1 MKLSL
6 AAAVASSAAFIGCA
20 NAFTAP
26 LGGSGAFVTRS
37 SVSVR
42 STAAGT
48 YHAAS
53 SATSLTMSIKDI
65 TSGAEEKMG
74 KSVDSV
80 KLNLQTVRT
89 GRANASI
96 LDRVMVEYY
105 GAPTPLN
112 QLATVSV
119 PSSQQLQIDPY
130 DKSVTAEI
138 EKAIIE
144 SGIGL
149 TPNNDGDVIRI
160 NIPSLTED
168 RYVRELL
175 YVFHLARQYDRTHVH
190 LFAYPSC
197 RRKELLKQCKEIG
210 EEGKVAVR
218 NVRRDGVD
226 KIKKMEKNSEVG
238 KDEMADGLDAMQS
251 LTDKYGKEIDDTV
264 AAKEKEVM
272 TV

>member
-1 MKLSL
+1 
-6 AAAVASSAAFIGCA
+6 
-20 NAFTAP
+20 
-26 LGGSGAFVTRS
+26 
-37 SVSVR
+37 
-42 STAAGT
+42 
-48 YHAAS
+48 
-53 SATSLTMSIKDI
+53 MSIKDI

-168 RYVRELL
+168 RYVPGNFCVCVSPCSPIRSYSANFRFTYLR
-175 YVFHLARQYDRTHVH
+175 ARGQAKGTAEAVQGNWRGGKG
-190 LFAYPSC
+190 
-197 RRKELLKQCKEIG
+197 RRSER
-210 EEGKVAVR
+210 EEGWR
-218 NVRRDGVD
+218 
-226 KIKKMEKNSEVG
+226 
-238 KDEMADGLDAMQS
+238 
-251 LTDKYGKEIDDTV
+251 
-264 AAKEKEVM
+264 
-272 TV
+272 

>member
-1 MKLSL
+1 MTAYCSRIAKPPPAAGGGQATDVKSSPPPVQSSSSREAPPRPYLAYEAMKLSL
-6 AAAVASSAAFIGCA
+6 AAAVASSAAFVGCA

-37 SVSVR
+37 SFSVR
-42 STAAGT
+42 STSAGT
-48 YHAAS
+48 YHAAAAAAAS

-96 LDRVMVEYY
+96 LDRVVVEYY

-138 EKAIIE
+138 EKSIIE

-168 RYVRELL
+168 RRKVR
-175 YVFHLARQYDRTHVH
+175 LA
-190 LFAYPSC
+190 SS
-197 RRKELLKQCKEIG
+197 K
-210 EEGKVAVR
+210 R
-218 NVRRDGVD
+218 N
-226 KIKKMEKNSEVG
+226 
-238 KDEMADGLDAMQS
+238 
-251 LTDKYGKEIDDTV
+251 
-264 AAKEKEVM
+264 
-272 TV
+272 

>member
-1 MKLSL
+1 MKLSV
-6 AAAVASSAAFIGCA
+6 AAAVASSAALIGSA
-20 NAFTAP
+20 NAFVAP
-26 LGGSGAFVTRS
+26 SGPSGAFVARS
-37 SVSVR
+37 SLSVR
-42 STAAGT
+42 STSAGAGGRVVSN
-48 YHAAS
+48 HAATS
-53 SATSLTMSIKDI
+53 TSLSMSIKEV
-65 TSGAEEKMG
+65 TSNAEEKMG

-168 RYVRELL
+168 R
-175 YVFHLARQYDRTHVH
+175 
-190 LFAYPSC
+190 
-197 RRKELLKQCKEIG
+197 RKELLKQCKEIG
-210 EEGKVAVR
+210 EEGKVAIR

-238 KDEMADGLDAMQS
+238 KDEMADGLDSMQS
-251 LTDKYGKEIDDTV
+251 LTDKHGKEIDDVV

>member
-1 MKLSL
+1 MGTIDGVIDETLLDAMDKMDK
-6 AAAVASSAAFIGCA
+6 AVQHVQAQFA
-20 NAFTAP
+20 
-26 LGGSGAFVTRS
+26 
-37 SVSVR
+37 
-42 STAAGT
+42 
-48 YHAAS
+48 
-53 SATSLTMSIKDI
+53 
-65 TSGAEEKMG
+65 
-74 KSVDSV
+74 
-80 KLNLQTVRT
+80 TVRT
-89 GRANASI
+89 GRAAPA
-96 LDRVMVEYY
+96 LVEQLMVEYY

-168 RYVRELL
+168 R
-175 YVFHLARQYDRTHVH
+175 
-190 LFAYPSC
+190 
-197 RRKELLKQCKEIG
+197 RKELLKQCKEIG
-210 EEGKVAVR
+210 EEGKVAIR

-238 KDEMADGLDAMQS
+238 KDEMADGLDSMQS
-251 LTDKYGKEIDDTV
+251 LTDKHGKEIDDVV

>member
-1 MKLSL
+1 MKLSV
-6 AAAVASSAAFIGCA
+6 AAAVASSAALIGSA
-20 NAFTAP
+20 NAFVAP
-26 LGGSGAFVTRS
+26 SGASGAFVARSSLSVRSASAGVGGRVVSTRS
-37 SVSVR
+37 SH
-42 STAAGT
+42 A
-48 YHAAS
+48 AAS
-53 SATSLTMSIKDI
+53 SSSSLSMSIKEV
-65 TSGAEEKMG
+65 TSNAEEKMG

-168 RYVRELL
+168 R
-175 YVFHLARQYDRTHVH
+175 
-190 LFAYPSC
+190 
-197 RRKELLKQCKEIG
+197 RKELLKQCKEIG
-210 EEGKVAVR
+210 EEGKVAIR

-238 KDEMADGLDAMQS
+238 KDEMADGLDSMQS
-251 LTDKYGKEIDDTV
+251 LTDKHGKEIDDVV

>member
-1 MKLSL
+1 MKLSV
-6 AAAVASSAAFIGCA
+6 AAAVASSAALIGSA
-20 NAFTAP
+20 NAFVAP
-26 LGGSGAFVTRS
+26 SGASGTFVARNSLSIQSTSTGVGGRVVRTRS
-37 SVSVR
+37 SS
-42 STAAGT
+42 
-48 YHAAS
+48 HATLS
-53 SATSLTMSIKDI
+53 MSIKEV
-65 TSGAEEKMG
+65 TSNAEEKMG

-149 TPNNDGDVIRI
+149 TPNNDGDVLRI
-160 NIPSLTED
+160 NIPQLTED
-168 RYVRELL
+168 
-175 YVFHLARQYDRTHVH
+175 
-190 LFAYPSC
+190 

-210 EEGKVAVR
+210 EEGKVAIR

-238 KDEMADGLDAMQS
+238 KDEMADGLDSMQS
-251 LTDKYGKEIDDTV
+251 LTDKHGKEIDDVV

>member
-1 MKLSL
+1 
-6 AAAVASSAAFIGCA
+6 
-20 NAFTAP
+20 
-26 LGGSGAFVTRS
+26 
-37 SVSVR
+37 
-42 STAAGT
+42 
-48 YHAAS
+48 
-53 SATSLTMSIKDI
+53 MSIKDV
-65 TSGAEEKMG
+65 TSNAEEKMG

-119 PSSQQLQIDPY
+119 PSSQQLQISPY
-130 DKSVTAEI
+130 DKSVAGEI

-144 SGIGL
+144 SDIGL
-149 TPNNDGDVIRI
+149 TPNNDGETIRI
-160 NIPSLTED
+160 NIPQLTED
-168 RYVRELL
+168 
-175 YVFHLARQYDRTHVH
+175 
-190 LFAYPSC
+190 

-210 EEGKVAVR
+210 EEGKVAIR

-238 KDEMADGLDAMQS
+238 KDEMADGLDSMQS
-251 LTDKYGKEIDDTV
+251 LTDKHGKEIDDIV

>member
-6 AAAVASSAAFIGCA
+6 AAAVASSAAFVGCA

-37 SVSVR
+37 SFSVR
-42 STAAGT
+42 STSAGT
-48 YHAAS
+48 YHAAAAAAAS

-65 TSGAEEKMG
+65 TSGAEEKMV

-168 RYVRELL
+168 RRKVR
-175 YVFHLARQYDRTHVH
+175 LAQRETEN
-190 LFAYPSC
+190 AS
-197 RRKELLKQCKEIG
+197 
-210 EEGKVAVR
+210 
-218 NVRRDGVD
+218 NV
-226 KIKKMEKNSEVG
+226 
-238 KDEMADGLDAMQS
+238 
-251 LTDKYGKEIDDTV
+251 
-264 AAKEKEVM
+264 
-272 TV
+272 

>member
-1 MKLSL
+1 MRVHAVWTTAL
-6 AAAVASSAAFIGCA
+6 VASTALCGCA
-20 NAFTAP
+20 GAFTISSPMTFVARGP
-26 LGGSGAFVTRS
+26 TGTPSTRISGRTVTSRRQTS
-37 SVSVR
+37 SSR
-42 STAAGT
+42 LS
-48 YHAAS
+48 
-53 SATSLTMSIKDI
+53 MSIKDI
-65 TSGAEEKMG
+65 TGNAEEKMG

-80 KLNLQTVRT
+80 KQNLQSVRT

-96 LDRVMVEYY
+96 LDRVQVEYY

-130 DKSVTAEI
+130 DKSVTGDI

-168 RYVRELL
+168 R
-175 YVFHLARQYDRTHVH
+175 
-190 LFAYPSC
+190 
-197 RRKELLKQCKEIG
+197 RKELLKMCREIG
-210 EEGKVAVR
+210 EEGKVAIR

-226 KIKKMEKNSEVG
+226 KIKKMEKAGDVG
-238 KDEMADGLDAMQS
+238 KDEMADGLDEMQKI
-251 LTDKYGKEIDDTV
+251 TDKYAKEVDDTV
-264 AAKEKEVM
+264 GSKEKEVM

>member
-1 MKLSL
+1 MTFVARGPTGTPITRAISGRTVTSRRQTSSSRLS
-6 AAAVASSAAFIGCA
+6 
-20 NAFTAP
+20 
-26 LGGSGAFVTRS
+26 
-37 SVSVR
+37 
-42 STAAGT
+42 
-48 YHAAS
+48 
-53 SATSLTMSIKDI
+53 MSIKDI
-65 TSGAEEKMG
+65 TGNAEEKMG

-80 KLNLQTVRT
+80 KQNLQSVRT

-96 LDRVMVEYY
+96 LDRVQVEYY

-130 DKSVTAEI
+130 DKSVTGDI

-168 RYVRELL
+168 R
-175 YVFHLARQYDRTHVH
+175 
-190 LFAYPSC
+190 
-197 RRKELLKQCKEIG
+197 RKELLKMCREIG
-210 EEGKVAVR
+210 EEGKVAIR

-226 KIKKMEKNSEVG
+226 KIKKMEKAGDVG
-238 KDEMADGLDAMQS
+238 KDEMADGLDEMQKI
-251 LTDKYGKEIDDTV
+251 TDKYAKEVDDTV
-264 AAKEKEVM
+264 GSKEKEVM

>member
-48 YHAAS
+48 YRAAAAAAS

-168 RYVRELL
+168 R
-175 YVFHLARQYDRTHVH
+175 
-190 LFAYPSC
+190 
-197 RRKELLKQCKEIG
+197 RKELLKQCKEIG

>member
-1 MKLSL
+1 MMR
-6 AAAVASSAAFIGCA
+6 VH
-20 NAFTAP
+20 
-26 LGGSGAFVTRS
+26 V
-37 SVSVR
+37 
-42 STAAGT
+42 STAALL
-48 YHAAS
+48 AS
-53 SATSLTMSIKDI
+53 TALFGCAGAFSTISSPKAFVARPTRTARTCISGRTVTLRPSDGRSRRQASPLSMSIKDI
-65 TSGAEEKMG
+65 TSSAEEKMG

-80 KLNLQTVRT
+80 KQNLQTVRT

-96 LDRVMVEYY
+96 LDRVQVEYY

-130 DKSVTAEI
+130 DKSATADI

-149 TPNNDGDVIRI
+149 TPSSDGDVIRI

-168 RYVRELL
+168 R
-175 YVFHLARQYDRTHVH
+175 
-190 LFAYPSC
+190 
-197 RRKELLKQCKEIG
+197 RKELLKMCKEIG
-210 EEGKVAVR
+210 EEGKVSIR

-226 KIKKMEKNSEVG
+226 KVKKMEKAGDVG
-238 KDEMADGLDAMQS
+238 KDEMADGLDAMQKI
-251 LTDKYGKEIDDTV
+251 TDKYVKEVDDV
-264 AAKEKEVM
+264 VGSKEKEVM

>member
-6 AAAVASSAAFIGCA
+6 AAAVASSAAFVGCA

-37 SVSVR
+37 SFSVR
-42 STAAGT
+42 STSAGT
-48 YHAAS
+48 YHAAAAADAAS

-96 LDRVMVEYY
+96 LDRVVVEYY

-144 SGIGL
+144 SEIGL

-168 RYVRELL
+168 RRKVR
-175 YVFHLARQYDRTHVH
+175 LAQRETEH
-190 LFAYPSC
+190 AS
-197 RRKELLKQCKEIG
+197 
-210 EEGKVAVR
+210 
-218 NVRRDGVD
+218 NV
-226 KIKKMEKNSEVG
+226 
-238 KDEMADGLDAMQS
+238 
-251 LTDKYGKEIDDTV
+251 
-264 AAKEKEVM
+264 
-272 TV
+272 

>member
-1 MKLSL
+1 
-6 AAAVASSAAFIGCA
+6 
-20 NAFTAP
+20 
-26 LGGSGAFVTRS
+26 
-37 SVSVR
+37 
-42 STAAGT
+42 
-48 YHAAS
+48 
-53 SATSLTMSIKDI
+53 MSIKEV
-65 TSGAEEKMG
+65 TSNAEEKMC

-168 RYVRELL
+168 R
-175 YVFHLARQYDRTHVH
+175 
-190 LFAYPSC
+190 
-197 RRKELLKQCKEIG
+197 RKELLKQCKEIG
-210 EEGKVAVR
+210 EEGKVAIR

-238 KDEMADGLDAMQS
+238 KDEMADGLDSMQS
-251 LTDKYGKEIDDTV
+251 LTDKYGKEIDDV
-264 AAKEKEVM
+264 VSAKEKEVM